1 MNVSLD
7 KKGQMNKAAQ
17 LEVGDD
23 GLLHTSKGKSCLLGV
38 IRQYLKLCG
47 VDLNQAV
54 LVLGGGQEDMEI
66 LTACGFSKIVMSN
79 IRTAG
84 MSLDVENIALPDDSY
99 PVVFAHA
106 VLHHCRC
113 PQKAV
118 GEMVRVSQKH
128 AFFLEPNDSWALR
141 TLVRLGY
148 SFPYEIAAVAGNG
161 YTRGG
166 MRNGPIPNYIYRWTK
181 ATVKSSVFAYHP
193 ERQFQVRTHPYWDF
207 YVAEEDLLF
216 RTESRVASLAKK
228 LGPRTFIRLLHF
240 AQAIMNVLPLSRSQG
255 NKFFCAI
262 SKGELHPWIEIRD
275 GQFGLRKRSES
286 FGGMERV
293 APVAKVA
300 TAPPSIQP
308 EDKKKDMHRAQ

>member
-1 MNVSLD
+1 
-7 KKGQMNKAAQ
+7 MNKAAQ

-23 GLLHTSKGKSCLLGV
+23 GLLQTPKEKSCLLKV
-38 IRQYLKLCG
+38 IRQYLELCG
-47 VDLNQAV
+47 VELNQPV

-113 PQKAV
+113 PQRAV

-128 AFFLEPNDSWALR
+128 TFFLEPNDSWALR

-161 YTRGG
+161 HTHGG

-181 ATVKSSVFAYHP
+181 DTVKSSVFAYHP
-193 ERQFQVRTHPYWDF
+193 ERQFQVRTHTYWDF
-207 YVAEEDLLF
+207 YVAEQDLLF

-240 AQAIMNVLPLSRSQG
+240 AQAILNVLPLSRSQG
-255 NKFFCAI
+255 NKIFCVI

-275 GQFGLRKRSES
+275 GRYGLRKRSDS
-286 FGGMERV
+286 FGEMESV
-293 APVAKVA
+293 ATVANVA
-300 TAPPSIQP
+300 TAAPGIQP
-308 EDKKKDMHRAQ
+308 GDKKKDMHRAE